1 VFFASSIMRIMGI
14 DPGTLVVGYGVIDEV
29 QGQPKFIHCGAIKIS
44 SKEKLP
50 QRLKK
55 IYSELQIILQEY
67 KPDAIA
73 IEKIFS
79 GKNIQTAIRTGEGR
93 GIALLAAANAEIP
106 IFEYDATIVKK
117 AVVGAG
123 LADKKQVQ
131 FMVQTILQLDTMP
144 TPLDASDALAIAL
157 CHQHSL
163 NYKNL

>member
-1 VFFASSIMRIMGI
+1 MRIMGI
-14 DPGTLVVGYGVIDEV
+14 DPGTLVVGYGIIDEIK
-29 QGQPKFIHCGAIKIS
+29 GQPKYIHCGAIKIS
-44 SKEKLP
+44 SKEKLA

-55 IYSELQIILQEY
+55 IYSELQTIIQEY
-67 KPDAIA
+67 TPDVIA

-93 GIALLAAANAEIP
+93 GVALLAAANAEIP
-106 IFEYDATIVKK
+106 IFEYDATIIKK

-131 FMVQTILQLDTMP
+131 FMVQTILQLDIMP
-144 TPLDASDALAIAL
+144 TPFDASDALAIAL

-163 NYKNL
+163 NSSMLES